1 MEAVSLAALESMGC
15 GVPVLSSCVG
25 GMPEIIEDEKTGY
38 LVEPGQP
45 IPLAKSI
52 IKLYESKNQ
61 EDVVERS
68 LKLVRSKYDWSV
80 VARNTEKILNDVFE
94 RSQ

>member
-1 MEAVSLAALESMGC
+1 
-15 GVPVLSSCVG
+15 
-25 GMPEIIEDEKTGY
+25 MPEIIEDEKTGY

-45 IPLAKSI
+45 IALAKSI

-80 VARNTEKILNDVFE
+80 IARNTEKILNDVFE